1 MATKSRIY
9 PCVVSQFQGITVYTF
24 AMKVKDAVFMHYV
37 AARGVQDEEGSVQ
50 RLLVSRRVNAIRDFC
65 LKGNGF
71 FNTFILNWTNDDNIP
86 KYGKAERKIDLPLV
100 ARSAQVIDGQHRLA
114 GLERAMLLDASVG
127 EQEILVSLALNL
139 TTAQAA
145 SIFLNIN
152 TEQKPVPKSLV
163 YDLFGEVESDPNHLI
178 NRAGDLASELNDNPE
193 SPYYQL
199 VKFPG
204 VSKGAAA
211 IDLSTIVSVLK
222 PHLAAD
228 GAFSKINLK
237 SLQYQKSAL
246 VNFFLAI
253 KSYYDDQGLWENKG
267 KNPFLRAASFS
278 GAIDFLAETMLPA
291 CASAKNF
298 SVDRMRESLR
308 LDKSG
313 LLLMDDVKQLDG
325 KTARKV
331 ARDHLEGYLRDKTPS
346 QEEYEF

>member
-1 MATKSRIY
+1 MATKSRSY
-9 PCVVSQFQGITVYTF
+9 PCVTSKFQDITVYTF
-24 AMKVKDAVFMHYV
+24 SMKVKDAVYLHYV
-37 AARGVQDEEGSVQ
+37 AARGVQEEEGAVQ

-71 FNTFILNWTNDDNIP
+71 FNTFILNWTNGDNKPI
-86 KYGKAERKIDLPLV
+86 YGKVDRKIELPLTP
-100 ARSAQVIDGQHRLA
+100 RSAQVIDGQHRLA
-114 GLERAMLLDASVG
+114 GLERAMLINSSIG
-127 EQEILVSLALNL
+127 EQDILVSLALNL
-139 TTAQAA
+139 TTPQAA

-178 NRAGDLASELNDNPE
+178 NRAGDLASELNENPE

-211 IDLSTIVSVLK
+211 IDLSTIVSALK
-222 PHLAAD
+222 PHLATD
-228 GAFSKINLK
+228 GAFAKVNLK

-246 VNFFLAI
+246 MNFFIAI
-253 KSYYDDQGLWENKG
+253 KYYYDDQGLWENKG

-278 GAIDFLAETMLPA
+278 GAVDFFAETMLPA
-291 CASAKNF
+291 CAIAKNF
-298 SVDRMRESLR
+298 STDKMRESLR
-308 LDKSG
+308 LDVSG

-331 ARDHLEGYLRDKTPS
+331 AKDHLESYLRDKTPS

>member
-1 MATKSRIY
+1 MATKSRNY
-9 PCVVSQFQGITVYTF
+9 PCIISKFQGITVYTF

-37 AARGVQDEEGSVQ
+37 AARGVQDEEGAVQ

-71 FNTFILNWTNDDNIP
+71 FNTFILNWTNDDSKP
-86 KYGKAERKIDLPLV
+86 KYERTERNIELPLV

-114 GLERAMLLDASVG
+114 GLERAMLMDDTIG

-139 TTAQAA
+139 TTPQAA

-163 YDLFGEVESDPNHLI
+163 YDLFGEVETDPNHLI
-178 NRAGDLASELNDNPE
+178 NRASDLATELNENSE

-211 IDLSTIVSVLK
+211 IDLSTIVSALK
-222 PHLAAD
+222 PHLSSD
-228 GAFSKINLK
+228 GAFSKVNLK
-237 SLQYQKSAL
+237 SLQYQKNAIL
-246 VNFFLAI
+246 NFFIAI

-278 GAIDFLAETMLPA
+278 GAIDFFADTLLPA
-291 CASAKNF
+291 CAAAKNF
-298 SVDRMRESLR
+298 SVEKMRELLR

-331 ARDHLEGYLRDKTPS
+331 AKDHLEGYMRDKTPS

>member
-1 MATKSRIY
+1 MATKSRNY
-9 PCVVSQFQGITVYTF
+9 PCIISKFQGITVYTF

-37 AARGVQDEEGSVQ
+37 AARGVQEEEGAVQ

-71 FNTFILNWTNDDNIP
+71 FNTFILNWTNEDGKP
-86 KYGKAERKIDLPLV
+86 KYDKTERKIDLPLL

-114 GLERAMLLDASVG
+114 GLERAMLMDDTVG

-139 TTAQAA
+139 TTPQAA

-163 YDLFGEVESDPNHLI
+163 YDLFGEVDSDPNHLI
-178 NRAGDLASELNDNPE
+178 NRAGDLASELNENTD

-211 IDLSTIVSVLK
+211 IDLSTIVSALK
-222 PHLAAD
+222 PHLSTD
-228 GAFSKINLK
+228 GAFSKVNLK
-237 SLQYQKSAL
+237 SLQYQKTAIL
-246 VNFFLAI
+246 NFFIAI

-278 GAIDFLAETMLPA
+278 GAIDFFSETLLPS
-291 CASAKNF
+291 CAASKNF
-298 SVDRMRESLR
+298 SVEKMRELLR

-331 ARDHLEGYLRDKTPS
+331 AKDHLEGFLRDKTPS